1 MENTTEKEKFLTVKE
16 LAEVLK
22 VHPQTI
28 ERLLRAGC
36 PVIRIG
42 KRGGARRFVLSEVL
56 QFLENKYGRKP
67 VE

>member
-1 MENTTEKEKFLTVKE
+1 MDTTEKNEFLTTKE
-16 LAEVLK
+16 LADVLK
-22 VHPQTI
+22 VHIQTI
-28 ERLLRAGC
+28 ERLLKAGM

-42 KRGGARRFVLSEVL
+42 GHKGARRFVLSEVL

>member
-1 MENTTEKEKFLTVKE
+1 MDTTEKEEFLTTKE
-16 LAEVLK
+16 LADRLK
-22 VHPQTI
+22 VHVQTI
-28 ERLLRAGC
+28 ERLIKAGA

-42 KRGGARRFVLSEVL
+42 GQKGARRFVLSEVL